1 MKLLYIALLLLFSI
15 SLSAQNTQQYKFRVY
30 LKDKGNTEFSVS
42 EPEKF
47 LTKQAIE
54 RKKTQQTKI
63 DETDFPISTDYF
75 AQITDAGAKVAAFSK
90 WFKTITIQLSDSA
103 QIDNILQLSF
113 VDSARYVWRGNDR
126 ERKDFARSR
135 LSPEFCRTEKSEN
148 FFGITAAQFA
158 LHNAENMMLSGFSGK
173 GLRVAVIDAGFTN
186 VDVIPHFPVITG
198 FKNFVPTGQLF
209 ASSDH
214 GTNVLS
220 TMALNLP
227 NQIMGSAPSA
237 MYYLLR
243 SEDTASEF
251 PVEEDY
257 WVRAI
262 EYADSIGVDVVN
274 TSLGYSS
281 FDDKSLN
288 YKHNDLDGKT
298 SFMTL
303 AADKAYEK
311 GMLLV
316 TSAGN
321 EGNKEWQKISAPADA
336 KYVLT
341 VGAVAV
347 DSTIASF
354 SSKGFTADKRV
365 KPDVVSVG
373 HGTFTIGQ
381 NGLIRRANGT
391 SFSSPFLAGL
401 VASLWSIN
409 PDMNRRE
416 VLDIVKRSSDRYSRP
431 DSVYG
436 FGIPDFG
443 KAMKEVLEKLKTNEK
458 SVAEKYFSITR
469 PAKDNFLITL
479 TEPNFSLD
487 AYQVNLLDESG
498 TLISKHAF
506 EKQSLSISIPTETR
520 KTNKFIYFVFKSPYT
535 QKTVR
540 FRL

>member
-1 MKLLYIALLLLFSI
+1 
-15 SLSAQNTQQYKFRVY
+15 
-30 LKDKGNTEFSVS
+30 
-42 EPEKF
+42 
-47 LTKQAIE
+47 
-54 RKKTQQTKI
+54 
-63 DETDFPISTDYF
+63 
-75 AQITDAGAKVAAFSK
+75 
-90 WFKTITIQLSDSA
+90 
-103 QIDNILQLSF
+103 
-113 VDSARYVWRGNDR
+113 
-126 ERKDFARSR
+126 
-135 LSPEFCRTEKSEN
+135 
-148 FFGITAAQFA
+148 
-158 LHNAENMMLSGFSGK
+158 
-173 GLRVAVIDAGFTN
+173 
-186 VDVIPHFPVITG
+186 
-198 FKNFVPTGQLF
+198 
-209 ASSDH
+209 
-214 GTNVLS
+214 
-220 TMALNLP
+220 
-227 NQIMGSAPSA
+227 
-237 MYYLLR
+237 
-243 SEDTASEF
+243 
-251 PVEEDY
+251 
-257 WVRAI
+257 
-262 EYADSIGVDVVN
+262 
-274 TSLGYSS
+274 
-281 FDDKSLN
+281 
-288 YKHNDLDGKT
+288 
-298 SFMTL
+298 MTL

-336 KYVLT
+336 KNVLT

-416 VLDIVKRSSDRYSRP
+416 VLDIVKRSSDRYNRP

-443 KAMKEVLEKLKTNEK
+443 KAMQEVLKKLKTTEK
-458 SVAEKYFSITR
+458 SVVEKYFSITR

-479 TEPNFSLD
+479 TEPDFSLD

-506 EKQSLSISIPTETR
+506 EKESLSISIPTETR